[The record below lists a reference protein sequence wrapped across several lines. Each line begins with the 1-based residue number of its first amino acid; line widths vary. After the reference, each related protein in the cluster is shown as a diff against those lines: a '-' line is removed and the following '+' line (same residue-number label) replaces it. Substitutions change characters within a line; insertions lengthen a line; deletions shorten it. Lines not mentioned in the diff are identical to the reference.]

1 MENDQKPKWECHAC
15 VELVL
20 GADQVWPFLADFF
33 GMRKLLPALDIC
45 RPVEGIGGEPGCIRY
60 CARYTGAPDN
70 EETVKWATEK
80 LLSIDNAQ
88 RSLSYKII
96 ANNLG
101 YESYMAT
108 MKVVPGGNNNKDGCK
123 IEWSFVVEPVE
134 GRTEEDMASHQDY
147 ILKTIAKS
155 IEEAHQNDQ

>member
-1 MENDQKPKWECHAC
+1 MDHDQKTKWECHAS
-15 VELVL
+15 VELVP
-20 GADQVWPFLADFF
+20 GADQVWPFIADFF
-33 GMRKLLPALDIC
+33 GIHKLLPTLDIC
-45 RPVEGIGGEPGCIRY
+45 YQVEGIVGEPGCVRY
-60 CARYTGAPDN
+60 CARYTGVSDN
-70 EETVKWATEK
+70 EAVKWATEK

-108 MKVVPGGNNNKDGCK
+108 MKVVPRGSSNKDGCT

-134 GRTEEDMASHQDY
+134 GRTKEDMASHQDY

-155 IEEAHQNDQ
+155 IEEAHQDDQ